1 MRSSTNRLIN
11 VQEELRDDI
20 MDEEYLFDQSQLT
33 EREKKE
39 LEYKKKV
46 FSLAQEH
53 VKAGEMEKVDRYVKG
68 NAAWLSGTAPVG
80 LLLLCGI

>member
-1 MRSSTNRLIN
+1 LPFRQS
-11 VQEELRDDI
+11 QEELRDDI

-33 EREKKE
+33 ERERRD

-53 VKAGEMEKVDRYVKG
+53 VKAGDMEKVDRWVV
-68 NAAWLSGTAPVG
+68 SVVT
-80 LLLLCGI
+80 